1 MRMTTLLL
9 RHVIGTACWL
19 LLTGAGSADRAWDFN
34 LPALDGSHFLRASS
48 VQGPLLVN
56 FWGTECAPCIDE
68 LPRLQAFAAERSAW
82 TVWLVATDPAP
93 MARAF
98 VERRAVHLPV
108 LRAGQNVSGLMRA
121 AGNRDGGL
129 PFTVALRQGRICAV
143 REGALAPA
151 DLASIDAACTTAAA
165 QEPRR

>member
-1 MRMTTLLL
+1 MRTTLLL
-9 RHVIGTACWL
+9 RHVIGAACWML
-19 LLTGAGSADRAWDFN
+19 GTGVGSADRAWDFN
-34 LPALDGSHFLRASS
+34 LPALDGSHFVRASS
-48 VQGPLLVN
+48 VPGPLLVN
-56 FWGTECAPCIDE
+56 FWGSECLPCVEE
-68 LPRLQAFAAERSAW
+68 LPRLQAFAVDRPAW

-93 MARAF
+93 TARAF
-98 VERRAVHLPV
+98 VDRHAVRLPV

-151 DLASIDAACTTAAA
+151 DLASNEAAGTAAA
-165 QEPRR
+165 GEAPRR

>member
-1 MRMTTLLL
+1 MRIILLL
-9 RHVIGTACWL
+9 RHVVVGVACWML
-19 LLTGAGSADRAWDFN
+19 LGSAVGADRVWDFN
-34 LPALDGSHFLRASS
+34 LTTLDGSRYVRASS

-56 FWGTECAPCIDE
+56 FWGAECPPCIDE
-68 LPRLQAFAAERSAW
+68 LPRLQAFAADRPAW

-98 VERRAVHLPV
+98 VDRHAVRLPV

-129 PFTVALRQGRICAV
+129 PFTVALQQGR
-143 REGALAPA
+143 
-151 DLASIDAACTTAAA
+151 
-165 QEPRR
+165 

>member
-1 MRMTTLLL
+1 MRTTLL
-9 RHVIGTACWL
+9 RYVIGIACWVL
-19 LLTGAGSADRAWDFN
+19 VTGADGADPAWDFN
-34 LPALDGSHFLRASS
+34 LPSLDGSRFVRASS

-56 FWGTECAPCIDE
+56 FWGSECPPCVEE
-68 LPRLQAFAAERSAW
+68 LPRLQAFALDRPAW
-82 TVWLVATDPAP
+82 TVWLVSTDPAP
-93 MARAF
+93 TARAF
-98 VERRAVHLPV
+98 VDRHAVRLPV

-151 DLASIDAACTTAAA
+151 DLASIEAACMTAA
-165 QEPRR
+165 

>member
-1 MRMTTLLL
+1 MRTTPLL
-9 RHVIGTACWL
+9 RHVIGATCWVL
-19 LLTGAGSADRAWDFN
+19 VSGAGSADRAWDFN
-34 LPALDGSHFLRASS
+34 LPALDGSRFVQASS

-56 FWGTECAPCIDE
+56 FWGSECPPCVEE
-68 LPRLQAFAAERSAW
+68 LPRLQAFALDRPAW
-82 TVWLVATDPAP
+82 TVWLVATDSAP
-93 MARAF
+93 TARAF
-98 VERRAVHLPV
+98 VDRHAVRLPV

-151 DLASIDAACTTAAA
+151 DLASIEAACMTAAGEA
-165 QEPRR
+165 LRR

>member
-1 MRMTTLLL
+1 MHTTLWL
-9 RHVIGTACWL
+9 RCAIGIACGML
-19 LLTGAGSADRAWDFN
+19 ATGAGSVDRAWDFN
-34 LPALDGSHFLRASS
+34 LPALDGSRFVRASS
-48 VQGPLLVN
+48 VPGPLLVN
-56 FWGTECAPCIDE
+56 FWGTECPPCIEE
-68 LPRLQAFAAERSAW
+68 LPRLQAFAADRPAW

-93 MARAF
+93 TARAF
-98 VERRAVHLPV
+98 VERHAVRLPV

-151 DLASIDAACTTAAA
+151 DLVSIEAACTTAAA
-165 QEPRR
+165 ETPRR